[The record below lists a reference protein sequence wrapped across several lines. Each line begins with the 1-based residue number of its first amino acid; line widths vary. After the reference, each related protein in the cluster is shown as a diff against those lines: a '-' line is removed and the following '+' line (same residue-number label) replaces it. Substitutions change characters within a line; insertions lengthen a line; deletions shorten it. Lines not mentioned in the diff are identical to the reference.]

1 MRLASLAMRL
11 SCAFAHVWQA
21 LSALS
26 LELGDH
32 PGGYQYVRFQLRML
46 MCGGLR
52 GVAAETDA
60 RSRSIAIDRDA
71 CRSIVAKKLGLWP
84 DGVHV
89 ECIVW

>member
-1 MRLASLAMRL
+1 MLVDDSAFTSRGFAESRHASRLACHGLKL

-32 PGGYQYVRFQLRML
+32 PGGYQYLRFQLRML
-46 MCGGLR
+46 MCGDLR

-60 RSRSIAIDRDA
+60 RSRSIAIDR
-71 CRSIVAKKLGLWP
+71 VA
-84 DGVHV
+84 
-89 ECIVW
+89 